1 MELLK
6 NNLRVILPRKSGQS
20 LQVTANK
27 AEENNMS
34 NKAAVKYSNEFKEEA
49 VKLAFELGTTK
60 AAQQLG
66 IPIGSLNNWKMK
78 ISSQGSKSFKKNTF
92 DLEEENRALRKEL
105 AQQKKITDL
114 LKKTTAIISQ
124 DLF

>member
-1 MELLK
+1 
-6 NNLRVILPRKSGQS
+6 
-20 LQVTANK
+20 
-27 AEENNMS
+27 MS